1 MFPGVRG
8 PGPRSL
14 VDLLRS
20 RAAEQPDRRAFVFLG
35 SDGEEE
41 SHLTYAQLDHRARLV
56 AVTLRERSEPGDRVL
71 ILHPPG
77 EAYLTSFFGCLYAGV
92 IAVPAYP
99 PQPRNLARLRAVVA
113 DSSPV
118 AALTGD
124 RLMASVER
132 RFPDAPELRAVTWL
146 PTGAL
151 NGDPG
156 RWTDPRA
163 GSGSLAFL
171 QYTSG
176 STAAPKGVMV
186 THGNLLQNSAQ
197 IHRRLRTTEDSC
209 VVSWLPPFHDMGLIG
224 GILQPLTVG
233 FPGILMAPGTFVLDP
248 VQWLRAIS
256 AYGATVSPVP
266 PFALDLCTERV
277 DPAERAPLDL
287 STLETVVVGAEPV
300 RTATLDRFADRFAC
314 WGLRREALRPSFGLA
329 EATLMVSSGV
339 HLSRSVAVDVDAAS
353 LEAGSVVDGSGD
365 PRPGHGRNIVGCGS
379 AVDGQRLLVVD
390 PATAVPC
397 GPERV
402 GEIWVAGPNVAQ
414 GYWERETESK
424 ATFHAELTTGEGPF
438 MRTGDLGFLRD
449 GELFVTGRSKD
460 LIIIRGRNLY
470 PQDIERCAESG
481 HPALQSHA
489 SAAVGVEDG
498 DGTERLVLI
507 AELRRGV
514 DVPDAAE
521 VARGL
526 VRAIAAEFD
535 VRLHELV
542 LVRAATI
549 PKTSSGKIQRRGAR
563 QALLDGTL
571 TVVGR
576 WTADGKEAARPG
588 SCRRS
593 AVEAYLTDLVVD
605 VAPEGTCRPGR
616 EQSLLDLGLESLSTL
631 RLIGRIRRDLG
642 VDVSDLAYGDDL
654 TVAVL
659 ADAVVGER
667 PDGLPLMDDGTL
679 RPAATP
685 EDTGAGRVGT
695 NEPFPQT
702 DTQQAYCLGR
712 TDTFEL
718 GNVSTHAYLEFDAP
732 ELDLPRFELA
742 WRRVI
747 DRHEML
753 RAVMLPDTN
762 EQRIL
767 AEVPPYDIQVTDLRG
782 RGQREA
788 EAELA
793 ATRDRLSHEVRPAGR
808 WPLFEVAATRL
819 DSGLRIHLSVDALIA
834 DFSSGKVLFRDLSRF
849 YDDPAV
855 ELPPPAASFRD
866 HVRAEAE
873 HKDGSEYR
881 RSRDYWW
888 SRLAALPPAP
898 ALPTAA
904 PARSV
909 RQPRFTRRETV
920 LPGTVW
926 QPLKER
932 AAEAGLTPTGL
943 LLAVYA
949 EVLAAW
955 SNSRHFTLN
964 VPRLNRPVADREFD
978 EVIGQF
984 ASFTLLEVDHRAPG
998 NFQDRARRLQQQLRD
1013 DLRHQDVSG
1022 VEVLR
1027 ELMRLQGG
1035 FDRAL
1040 MPVVMTSNLA
1050 FTAAGRSS
1058 LEKLL
1063 HPVFSVSQTPQV
1075 TLDQQVQEDED
1086 DGALLLNWDVV
1097 EELFPAGLVDGMFAA
1112 HSALLHALATD
1123 GDTWSRSAPLAPPA
1137 VGDGASRRG
1146 VGPARAVPA
1155 VQVQSLFE
1163 ARAAAR
1169 PDAVAVI
1176 APDKVLSYAQLSDA
1190 AQQAG
1195 RWLCG
1200 HGARPDRLVAI
1211 VMEKGWEQVVA
1222 AYAVLF
1228 SGAAY
1233 LPIDPELPTE
1243 RIHHLL
1249 DRGEVGLVLTQ
1260 SHLDSTMDWP
1270 SGLLRLCLDRPLPP
1284 ADTPLPSAGGPDDLV
1299 YTMFTSGSTG
1309 EPKGV
1314 MVNHRALV
1322 NCLAETADTF
1332 GITTTDRALAVA
1344 ALHHDLSV
1352 FDLFGVLGAG
1362 GTLVVP
1368 AAAER
1373 RDPAHWAELV
1383 GTHGVT
1389 VWNSV
1394 PAMMEMLLESVAG
1407 NAGPL
1412 ASLRLA
1418 FLGGDWIPLTVPGR
1432 LAASAPGAEL
1442 VSVGGPTETTLWS
1455 IWYRVGEVDPA
1466 WRSIPY
1472 GSPIA
1477 NVTYHLLDDRLREC
1491 PDWVTGEMYVSG
1503 VSLADG
1509 YWRDPERTGALFIE
1523 HPETG
1528 ERMYRTGDLGRWRP
1542 DGTIEFMGRADF
1554 QVKIHGQRIELGE
1567 IETALLAHP
1576 DVASAVVTAMPRPD
1590 RPGHDGLAAYVVA
1603 ESRTAPPGVAEFEE
1617 SRRRDIQVLDP
1628 VARAEFKLAR
1638 HGLRREPGRP
1648 RVPLVHA
1655 PEEPM
1660 RRRSDREF
1668 LAAPVTLA
1676 ELSDCLGLLRQA
1688 EVDGLPKC
1696 RYPSAGGLYP
1706 VQTYVQVKPGA
1717 VTGLP
1722 AGAYYLDP
1730 RENSLVSLAED
1741 ATVGAEVHAAHNRAL
1756 YDGAGFS
1763 LFLIADRAAIEPM
1776 YGPLARD
1783 LCLLEAGY
1791 MGQLLMDRAARSDIG
1806 LCPIGELSFGPVRE
1820 LFALDDNHELV
1831 HTLVGG
1837 RVDRSAPARTVV
1849 PAEPLADR
1857 LRGWLRERLPAH
1869 MVPEHVTPLESWPL
1883 SANGKVDRLSLPAPR
1898 KPRDAPGFVA
1908 PRTPTEE
1915 QLAAIWCE
1923 LLDLPR
1929 VGVRD
1934 NFFELGG
1941 HSLAATR
1948 LISRVR
1954 DRFRITISLRE
1965 VFTARTVADLAVTV
1979 DRIRGEV
1986 GGRV

>member
-20 RAAEQPDRRAFVFLG
+20 RAAEQPDRRAYVFLG
-35 SDGEEE
+35 SDGKEE

-56 AVTLRERSEPGDRVL
+56 AANLRERSEPGDRIL

-77 EAYLTSFFGCLYAGV
+77 EDYLTSFFGCLYAGV

-99 PQPRNLARLRAVVA
+99 PQPRTLARLRAVVA
-113 DSSPV
+113 DASPA

-124 RLMASVER
+124 RIMASVER

-151 NGDPG
+151 SGDAG

-163 GSGSLAFL
+163 GTESLAFL

-197 IHRRLRTTEDSC
+197 IHRRLRTSEDSC

-248 VQWLRAIS
+248 VQWLRAVS

-266 PFALDLCTERV
+266 PFALDLCVERV
-277 DPAERAPLDL
+277 DPAEQAPLDL

-300 RTATLDRFADRFAC
+300 RTTTLDRFAERFAP

-339 HLSRSVAVDVDAAS
+339 HLSRSAAVDVDGAC
-353 LEAGSVVDGSGD
+353 LEAGSVVPASGD
-365 PRPGHGRNIVGCGS
+365 PRSGHGRNIVGCGS

-390 PATAVPC
+390 PATSTPC

-414 GYWERETESK
+414 GYWKREAESK
-424 ATFHAELTTGEGPF
+424 ATFHAELSTGEGPF

-481 HPALQSHA
+481 HVALQPNA
-489 SAAVGVEDG
+489 SAAVGIEGG
-498 DGTERLVLI
+498 DGTERLALI

-514 DVPDAAE
+514 GLPPTAE
-521 VARGL
+521 VARDL
-526 VRAIAAEFD
+526 VRAIASEFD

-542 LVRAATI
+542 LVRAGTI
-549 PKTSSGKIQRRGAR
+549 PKTSSGKIQRRGAG

-571 TVVGR
+571 TVLAR
-576 WTADGKEAARPG
+576 WTAGEEEAAHRA
-588 SCRRS
+588 SRHRS
-593 AVEAYLTDLVVD
+593 AVEAYVADLVVA
-605 VAPEGTCRPGR
+605 VAPEGTCRPDR

-631 RLIGRIRRDLG
+631 RLIGRIERDLG

-654 TVAVL
+654 TVAGL

-667 PDGLPLMDDGTL
+667 PEGLPLMADGTL
-679 RPAATP
+679 RPAVAP
-685 EDTGAGRVGT
+685 EDSGAVRVGAH
-695 NEPFPQT
+695 EPFPQT

-732 ELDLPRFELA
+732 ELDLPRFEKA

-747 DRHEML
+747 GRHEML
-753 RAVMLPDTN
+753 RSVMLPETN

-767 AEVPPYDIQVTDLRG
+767 AEVPPYDIRVADLRG
-782 RGQREA
+782 RGRQEA
-788 EAELA
+788 EAALA

-849 YDDPAV
+849 YEDPEL
-855 ELPPPAASFRD
+855 ELPAPTASFRD
-866 HVRAEAE
+866 YVRAGTARGDGPE
-873 HKDGSEYR
+873 HR
-881 RSRDYWW
+881 RSHDYWW
-888 SRLAALPPAP
+888 SRLPALPPAP
-898 ALPTAA
+898 ELPTAA

-920 LPGTVW
+920 LPAAEW
-926 QPLKER
+926 QALKAR
-932 AAEAGLTPTGL
+932 AAGAGLTPTGL

-964 VPRLNRPVADREFD
+964 VPRLNRPVADGDFD

-998 NFQDRARRLQQQLRD
+998 TFQDRARRLQQQLRA
-1013 DLRHQDVSG
+1013 DLRHQEVSG

-1050 FTAAGRSS
+1050 FTAGGRSS

-1063 HPVFSVSQTPQV
+1063 DPVFSVSQTPQV
-1075 TLDQQVQEDED
+1075 SLDYQVQEDE
-1086 DGALLLNWDVV
+1086 GALLLNWDVV

-1112 HSALLHALATD
+1112 HSALLHALSAD
-1123 GDTWSRSAPLAPPA
+1123 GDAWSRSAPLALPA
-1137 VGDGASRRG
+1137 VGAGASRRG
-1146 VGPARAVPA
+1146 VGPGRPVPA

-1163 ARAAAR
+1163 AQVATR
-1169 PDAVAVI
+1169 PDAPAVI
-1176 APDKVLSYAQLSDA
+1176 APDRVLSYGQLSDA
-1190 AQQAG
+1190 ARQAG

-1200 HGARPDRLVAI
+1200 QGARPNRLVAI

-1233 LPIDPELPTE
+1233 LPVDPGLPTE

-1249 DRGEVGLVLTQ
+1249 DRGEVDLVLTQ
-1260 SHLDSTMDWP
+1260 SHLDSTLDWP
-1270 SGLLRLCLDRPLPP
+1270 SGPLRLCLDRPLPA
-1284 ADTPLPSAGGPDDLV
+1284 ADAPLPSGGGPDDLV

-1322 NCLAETADTF
+1322 NCLTETAETF
-1332 GITTTDRALAVA
+1332 RITAADRALAVA

-1383 GTHGVT
+1383 VTHGVT

-1407 NAGPL
+1407 RTGPL

-1455 IWYRVGEVDPA
+1455 IWYRVGAVDPG

-1472 GSPIA
+1472 GAPIA
-1477 NVTYHLLDDRLREC
+1477 NVTYHLLDERLREC

-1509 YWRDPERTGALFIE
+1509 YWRDPERTDAVFIG
-1523 HPETG
+1523 HPDTG

-1576 DVASAVVTAMPRPD
+1576 DVASAVVTAVPRPD

-1603 ESRTAPPGVAEFEE
+1603 ESRTAPQGVAEFEE

-1638 HGLRREPGRP
+1638 HGLRREPGRL
-1648 RVPLVHA
+1648 RVLLAHT

-1668 LAAPVTLA
+1668 LTAPVTLA
-1676 ELSDCLGLLRQA
+1676 ELSGCLGLLRQA
-1688 EVDGLPKC
+1688 EADGLAKC

-1706 VQTYVQVKPGA
+1706 VQTYVHVKPGA

-1741 ATVGAEVHAAHNRAL
+1741 ATIGGEVHAAHNRAL

-1763 LFLIADRAAIEPM
+1763 LFLIADRTAIEPM
-1776 YGPLARD
+1776 YGPLTRD

-1791 MGQLLMDRAARSDIG
+1791 MGQLLMDRAARTDIG
-1806 LCPIGELSFGPVRE
+1806 LCPIGELSFGPLRK
-1820 LFALDDNHELV
+1820 LFALDDGHELV
-1831 HTLVGG
+1831 HALVGG
-1837 RVDRSAPARTVV
+1837 RVDRGAPARTAP

-1869 MVPEHVTPLESWPL
+1869 MVPEHVTMLESWPL
-1883 SANGKVDRLSLPAPR
+1883 SANGKVDRLGLPAPR
-1898 KPRDAPGFVA
+1898 KSPDTPGFVA

-1915 QLAAIWCE
+1915 QLVAIWCE

-1965 VFTARTVADLAVTV
+1965 VFTARTVAELAVTV
-1979 DRIRGEV
+1979 DRLQSEV
-1986 GGRV
+1986 SERV